1 MTDSHGTIT
10 GKRIILEI
18 VREMREG
25 LHPLLY
31 SRVAPGLYCVYLH
44 SEDFSRLEGLVP
56 RIRAE
61 AQRALAEEMRRLNE
75 PPRPPGLRWFVAVE
89 PAPPIE
95 VPAQG
100 WEIQIE
106 PDRDDEVT
114 PGTFVI
120 LSRLTLPALPQF
132 EGGAATTKVFKTVV
146 AGETRT
152 KTEQVFQTARPQPQP
167 PMVFA
172 VPDPASTQAG
182 ISSYVPPGGPAGGS
196 PFAPSSAP
204 SFIPPPSVPL
214 AGSTPG
220 ALAGSAGGPPPV
232 PSSTS
237 MPAPAITGAVP
248 PPERTSRTLAQIALE
263 DARGAR
269 LFVMDKPD
277 IKIGRGGQ
285 FRLVDLQIDGSTR
298 ISRVHARIRCDE
310 QGRFFIKDLSEWGTT
325 VNGQRIARGVV
336 KEGDEIREVDIEAEL
351 PARARIGLADTLFL
365 EFTAAEQT
373 TGVFNAGAGAAV

>member
-1 MTDSHGTIT
+1 MTDSHGIVT
-10 GKRIILEI
+10 GKRIILEV
-18 VREMREG
+18 VREMRDG

-44 SEDFSRLEGLVP
+44 PEDFSRLEGLVP

-75 PPRPPGLRWFVAVE
+75 PARPQGLRWFTAAEE
-89 PAPPIE
+89 PAPPID

-106 PDRDDEVT
+106 PDRDDEVAR
-114 PGTFVI
+114 GTFVI

-152 KTEQVFQTARPQPQP
+152 KTEQVFQTPPTAQP
-167 PMVFA
+167 PAA
-172 VPDPASTQAG
+172 VA
-182 ISSYVPPGGPAGGS
+182 PPE
-196 PFAPSSAP
+196 
-204 SFIPPPSVPL
+204 
-214 AGSTPG
+214 
-220 ALAGSAGGPPPV
+220 PPPV
-232 PSSTS
+232 ATAA
-237 MPAPAITGAVP
+237 PAPAPQPMPMVMAEAQTS
-248 PPERTSRTLAQIALE
+248 ERTARALAQIAVQ
-263 DARGAR
+263 DARGPR

-285 FRLVDLQIDGSTR
+285 FRLVDLQLDGPTR
-298 ISRVHARIRCDE
+298 ISRVHARIRRDE

-325 VNGQRIARGVV
+325 VNGERIARGVI
-336 KEGDEIREVDIEAEL
+336 KEGDEIREIDVEAEL
-351 PARARIGLADTLFL
+351 PARARIGLAETLFL
-365 EFTAAEQT
+365 DFIAAEQT
-373 TGVFNAGAGAAV
+373 TGVFSAGAGASA

>member
-172 VPDPASTQAG
+172 VPDLASTPAAAPASAA
-182 ISSYVPPGGPAGGS
+182 ISSYVPTGGP
-196 PFAPSSAP
+196 
-204 SFIPPPSVPL
+204 
-214 AGSTPG
+214 
-220 ALAGSAGGPPPV
+220 AGGPPPV
-232 PSSTS
+232 PSSAG

>member
-1 MTDSHGTIT
+1 MTDSHGVT

-18 VREMREG
+18 VREMRDG

-44 SEDFSRLEGLVP
+44 QEDFSRLEGLVP
-56 RIRAE
+56 RIRGE

-75 PPRPPGLRWFVAVE
+75 PERPQGLRWFTAAEE

-106 PDRDDEVT
+106 PDRDDEVA

-152 KTEQVFQTARPQPQP
+152 KTEQVFQTPRP
-167 PMVFA
+167 A
-172 VPDPASTQAG
+172 VAVAAVAAPE
-182 ISSYVPPGGPAGGS
+182 PGPGPAPVRQAS
-196 PFAPSSAP
+196 ELAPVPAP
-204 SFIPPPSVPL
+204 EPAALPTFVATSVPTL
-214 AGSTPG
+214 V
-220 ALAGSAGGPPPV
+220 PPPV
-232 PSSTS
+232 TPPATATEPVPVVAAGLQTS
-237 MPAPAITGAVP
+237 
-248 PPERTSRTLAQIALE
+248 ERTGRALAQIAVE
-263 DARGAR
+263 DARGPR

-285 FRLVDLQIDGSTR
+285 FRLVDLQLDGPTR
-298 ISRVHARIRCDE
+298 ISRVHARIRRDD

-325 VNGQRIARGVV
+325 VNGERIARGVI
-336 KEGDEIREVDIEAEL
+336 KEGDEIREIDVEAEL
-351 PARARIGLADTLFL
+351 PARARIGLAETLFL
-365 EFTAAEQT
+365 DFVAAEQT
-373 TGVFNAGAGAAV
+373 TGVFSAGAGATA

>member
-1 MTDSHGTIT
+1 MTDSLGNVT

-18 VREMREG
+18 VREMRDG

-44 SEDFSRLEGLVP
+44 PEDFSRLEGLVP
-56 RIRAE
+56 RVRAE

-75 PPRPPGLRWFVAVE
+75 PARPQGRRWFVAAE
-89 PAPPIE
+89 PAPPPID

-106 PDRDDEVT
+106 PDRDDEVA

-152 KTEQVFQTARPQPQP
+152 KTEQVFQTP
-167 PMVFA
+167 P
-172 VPDPASTQAG
+172 S
-182 ISSYVPPGGPAGGS
+182 
-196 PFAPSSAP
+196 
-204 SFIPPPSVPL
+204 PPP
-214 AGSTPG
+214 
-220 ALAGSAGGPPPV
+220 
-232 PSSTS
+232 
-237 MPAPAITGAVP
+237 APVP
-248 PPERTSRTLAQIALE
+248 PPPAAPSAPVIPRGLLTAERTARALAQIAVQ
-263 DARGAR
+263 DARGER

-285 FRLVDLQIDGSTR
+285 FRLVDLQLDGPTR
-298 ISRVHARIRCDE
+298 ISRVHARIRRDE

-325 VNGQRIARGVV
+325 VNGQRIARGVI
-336 KEGDEIREVDIEAEL
+336 KEGDEIREIDVEAEL
-351 PARARIGLADTLFL
+351 PARARIGLAEALFL
-365 EFTAAEQT
+365 EFIAAEQT
-373 TGVFNAGAGAAV
+373 TGVFSAGTGAATGTSPSTGATG

>member
-1 MTDSHGTIT
+1 MSDSLGSVT

-18 VREMREG
+18 VREMRDG

-44 SEDFSRLEGLVP
+44 PQDFSKLEGLVP

-75 PPRPPGLRWFVAVE
+75 PARPQGLKWFTAIEEPG
-89 PAPPIE
+89 PPIE

-106 PDRDDEVT
+106 PDRDDEVG

-120 LSRLTLPALPQF
+120 LSRLTLPPLPQF

-146 AGETRT
+146 AGEKRT
-152 KTEQVFQTARPQPQP
+152 KTEQVFQ
-167 PMVFA
+167 
-172 VPDPASTQAG
+172 
-182 ISSYVPPGGPAGGS
+182 
-196 PFAPSSAP
+196 
-204 SFIPPPSVPL
+204 SVPSKL
-214 AGSTPG
+214 A
-220 ALAGSAGGPPPV
+220 
-232 PSSTS
+232 
-237 MPAPAITGAVP
+237 PAPAPVVP
-248 PPERTSRTLAQIALE
+248 ASAEPETQPQSPATERAAKPLARISVE

-285 FRLVDLQIDGSTR
+285 FRLVDLQLDGSTR
-298 ISRVHARIRCDE
+298 ISRVHARIRRDD

-325 VNGQRIARGVV
+325 VNGQRIARGVI
-336 KEGDEIREVDIEAEL
+336 KEGDEIREIDVEAEL

-365 EFTAAEQT
+365 DFTAAGQT
-373 TGVFNAGAGAAV
+373 TGVFTAGGVTV

>member
-1 MTDSHGTIT
+1 MTDSHGSVT

-18 VREMREG
+18 VREMRDG

-44 SEDFSRLEGLVP
+44 PQDFSKLEGLVP

-75 PPRPPGLRWFVAVE
+75 PSRPQGLKWFTATDE

-106 PDRDDEVT
+106 PDRDEEVS

-120 LSRLTLPALPQF
+120 LSRLTLPALPQL
-132 EGGAATTKVFKTVV
+132 EGGSATTKVFKTVV
-146 AGETRT
+146 AGEKRT
-152 KTEQVFQTARPQPQP
+152 KTEQVFQNA
-167 PMVFA
+167 
-172 VPDPASTQAG
+172 
-182 ISSYVPPGGPAGGS
+182 
-196 PFAPSSAP
+196 
-204 SFIPPPSVPL
+204 
-214 AGSTPG
+214 
-220 ALAGSAGGPPPV
+220 
-232 PSSTS
+232 
-237 MPAPAITGAVP
+237 PAPAP
-248 PPERTSRTLAQIALE
+248 PPPPTPPTTTPPAATEPSPPTERASAKPLARISVE

-285 FRLVDLQIDGSTR
+285 FRLVDLQLDGPTR
-298 ISRVHARIRCDE
+298 ISRVHARIRRDD

-325 VNGQRIARGVV
+325 VNGQRIARGVI
-336 KEGDEIREVDIEAEL
+336 KEGEEIREIDVEAEL
-351 PARARIGLADTLFL
+351 PARARIGLAETLFL

-373 TGVFNAGAGAAV
+373 TGVFTADGVTV

>member
-1 MTDSHGTIT
+1 MTDSHGSVT

-18 VREMREG
+18 VREMRDG

-44 SEDFSRLEGLVP
+44 PEDFSRLEGLVP

-75 PPRPPGLRWFVAVE
+75 PARPQGLRWFTATEE
-89 PAPPIE
+89 PAPPIDL
-95 VPAQG
+95 PAQG

-106 PDRDDEVT
+106 PDRDDEVA

-132 EGGAATTKVFKTVV
+132 EGGAPTTKVFKTVV

-152 KTEQVFQTARPQPQP
+152 KTEQVFQTARPPA
-167 PMVFA
+167 A
-172 VPDPASTQAG
+172 VTALEPA
-182 ISSYVPPGGPAGGS
+182 
-196 PFAPSSAP
+196 
-204 SFIPPPSVPL
+204 
-214 AGSTPG
+214 
-220 ALAGSAGGPPPV
+220 PV
-232 PSSTS
+232 
-237 MPAPAITGAVP
+237 PAPAAVAVP
-248 PPERTSRTLAQIALE
+248 EPAPVSTPAAVAAPEPTRLPAPVAASEAVTTAALQTSGRTARALAQIAVE

-285 FRLVDLQIDGSTR
+285 FRLVDLQLDGPTR
-298 ISRVHARIRCDE
+298 ISRVHARIRRDE

-325 VNGQRIARGVV
+325 VNGQRIARGVI
-336 KEGDEIREVDIEAEL
+336 KEGDEIREIDVEAEL
-351 PARARIGLADTLFL
+351 PARARIGLAETLFL
-365 EFTAAEQT
+365 DFIAAEQT
-373 TGVFNAGAGAAV
+373 TGVFSAGAGATA